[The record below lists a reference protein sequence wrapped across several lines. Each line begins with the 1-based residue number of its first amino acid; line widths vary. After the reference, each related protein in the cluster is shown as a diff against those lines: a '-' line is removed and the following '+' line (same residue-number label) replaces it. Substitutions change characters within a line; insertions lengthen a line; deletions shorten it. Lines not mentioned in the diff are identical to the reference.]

1 MITASTS
8 TNAAM
13 SAYTSAVET
22 KATTNAQK
30 RVAQDDPSKTP
41 NEDSVSLSKTSTD
54 YSNSIAGNAPF
65 FPVRSGMNADALVLG
80 ASKPGAVSSSKDKTF
95 AEVAADARKRM
106 DDKYAQMTASG
117 KPYTGSDEDRNAL
130 MGDLDRRS
138 LNAVATNEGGKF
150 TAQEQSS
157 AQALMRQ
164 QARLATGY
172 YSGPADQEKN
182 WKDPFLNDPFG
193 RANAALDFM
202 DNMSPEEKTT
212 PEWLS
217 QHLSLEAALNQS
229 SSLDPAEKKTGHFHN
244 LAEILAG
251 IVTDGSDSEQ
261 SSAAKNIDPSIE
273 ILKKLQ
279 SQTA

>member
-1 MITASTS
+1 MIIASTS

-13 SAYTSAVET
+13 SAYTSAVDA
-22 KATTNAQK
+22 KAVADAQK
-30 RVAQDDPSKTP
+30 RVTQDDQAKPQ
-41 NEDSVSLSKTSTD
+41 NDDSVSLSSTSTE

-80 ASKPGAVSSSKDKTF
+80 ASKPGAISSSKDKTF

-106 DDKYAQMTASG
+106 DEKYALMTASG

-138 LNAVATNEGGKF
+138 LNAVATNQGGKF
-150 TAQEQSS
+150 TAQEQAS

-172 YSGPADQEKN
+172 YSGPADQQKN
-182 WKDPFLNDPFG
+182 WKDPFINDPFG
-193 RANAALDFM
+193 RATAALAFM
-202 DNMSPEEKTT
+202 DNMSPEEKAT

-229 SSLDPAEKKTGHFHN
+229 GGTDPAEKKTGHFHN

-251 IVTDGSDSEQ
+251 IVTDGSDSEK
-261 SSAAKNIDPSIE
+261 SSAAKHADPSVE

-279 SQTA
+279 SLTS